1 MKRLLHCALVGMLAW
16 SGPAAAQT
24 MQAEL
29 GRLLGMHP
37 LIEASDAEVRG
48 AAENSREAFGD
59 FLPQVSLSS
68 QAGVSRTDSPSRRA
82 ADDTPYDAVERK
94 ATLTV
99 TQKVFDGFKR
109 ESRYDIARREEAVAA
124 SDQEATV
131 QDVMLEGIVAYHNVL
146 RFTRVLE
153 LARESEGKIQEQ
165 LDLED
170 ERVARG
176 GGVTI
181 DVLFAKTRLQIAK
194 EQRVTFEGALADSV
208 ARYQQVF
215 QRAPTPARMVEPIPP
230 VELLPES
237 PEAALAV
244 AEAENPQVVRQ
255 DLQTVIADLER
266 DVAYG
271 DYAPE
276 LNVVG
281 EANYEEDFDGVP
293 GDRTDLSVGLQ
304 LRWDLFD
311 GFAREARIGESA
323 ARYSAEVQ
331 RLIQARRKVREDVEL
346 AFNELE
352 TARQRVVLLENAVN
366 IASEVFAARKR
377 LRQAGRESAVN
388 VLDAETELFNAQIK
402 AVAANFDTRVAS
414 YRVLAAIGRLDP
426 ERLKLR
432 RFAPTAE

>member
-1 MKRLLHCALVGMLAW
+1 MGWWRLCAVLGTLTW
-16 SGPAAAQT
+16 SAPADAQT

-29 GRLLGMHP
+29 GRLLGLHP
-37 LIEASDAEVRG
+37 LIEASEAEIEG
-48 AAENSREAFGD
+48 AAENSRAVFGD
-59 FLPQVSLSS
+59 FLPQVSLSGRT
-68 QAGVSRTDSPSRRA
+68 GVARTDSPSRRA

-109 ESRYDIARREEAVAA
+109 ESRYGIARQEEGVAA
-124 SDQEATV
+124 TDREATV
-131 QDVMLEGIVAYHNVL
+131 QEVMLEGVVAYHNVL

-153 LARESEGKIQEQ
+153 MARESEAKIQDQ
-165 LDLED
+165 LALED

-176 GGVTI
+176 GGVAI

-194 EQRVTFEGALADSV
+194 EQRVAFEGALADAR
-208 ARYQQVF
+208 ARYAQVF
-215 QRAPTPARMVEPIPP
+215 QRMPTPERMVEPIPP
-230 VELLPES
+230 IELLPEGV
-237 PEAALAV
+237 AAAHEV

-255 DLQTVIADLER
+255 DLQARIADRER

-276 LNVVG
+276 VDLVG

-293 GDRTDLSVGLQ
+293 GDRTDLSVGVR

-311 GFAREARIGESA
+311 GFSREARVGESA

-331 RLIQARRKVREDVEL
+331 RLTQARRKVREDVDL

-352 TARQRVVLLENAVN
+352 TARQRVVLLDNAVN
-366 IASEVFAARKR
+366 IASEVFEARKR

-402 AVAANFDTRVAS
+402 AVAANFDARVAT

-426 ERLKLR
+426 ARLNLR
-432 RFAPTAE
+432 GYEAASD